1 MLWTSVEGCKKP
13 APVPYL
19 VGVHPLPP
27 PRYIDPSPPATATNV
42 GPGWVCQPVK
52 PPGWIVS
59 TWNTMSQ
66 AVAPQAM
73 SGCTP
78 GTWNLTRDLT
88 VPCFVFTRTV
98 RVIVTFRGVPRTIC
112 GAAAPP
118 RVPRAVYA
126 LTAPDPGVPNATPM
140 LTKRAIGT
148 RAAPMTTVLLF
159 IFAPLP

>member
-1 MLWTSVEGCKKP
+1 MLWTSVEGCRNP
-13 APVPYL
+13 DPTAYL
-19 VGVHPLPP
+19 VGVQPLVAA
-27 PRYIDPSPPATATNV
+27 RYIVPSPCATATKV
-42 GPGWVCQPVK
+42 GAGWVCQPVK

-66 AVAPQAM
+66 AAAPQAL

-78 GTWNLTRDLT
+78 GSWNLTRDLT

-118 RVPRAVYA
+118 SVPR
-126 LTAPDPGVPNATPM
+126 
-140 LTKRAIGT
+140 
-148 RAAPMTTVLLF
+148 
-159 IFAPLP
+159 